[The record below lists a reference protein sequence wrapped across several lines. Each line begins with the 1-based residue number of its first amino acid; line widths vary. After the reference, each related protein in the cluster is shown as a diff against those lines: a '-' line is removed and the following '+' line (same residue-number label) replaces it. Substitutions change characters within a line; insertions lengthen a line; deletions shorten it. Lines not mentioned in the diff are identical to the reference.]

1 MASYLRRGLLAGL
14 VAGLA
19 AGVFHLIVGEP
30 VVQQAIGLESAGSGP
45 HAAEVFSR
53 ATQRVGLLAGVAL
66 YGVALGGVFGFLY
79 ALLEPHLRAASAWQR
94 SLGLAAVAF
103 ASAWLVPF
111 LKYPSNPPGVG
122 EESTIGQRT
131 RLYLAMVALSIATS
145 VGAWLLARHLERR
158 GMPTAPR
165 QLLVGA
171 GYLAVIL
178 GLYALLPPFTDEIGI
193 PAGVLWNARR
203 VSAGGQALLWL
214 VLGAGFG
221 WLAVRAEAARGPR
234 GLRGS
239 QADPERQGT
248 LPASGTGRLRAG
260 G

>member
-1 MASYLRRGLLAGL
+1 VASLLRRGLLAGL

-19 AGVFHLIVGEP
+19 AGIFYLIVGEP
-30 VVQQAIGLESAGSGP
+30 VVQQAIGLESAAPGP
-45 HAAEVFSR
+45 RAAEVFSR
-53 ATQRVGLLAGVAL
+53 GTQRIGLLVGVGL
-66 YGVALGGVFGFLY
+66 YGLALGGVFGFLY
-79 ALLEPHLRAASAWQR
+79 ALLGPRLKASSAWQR

-122 EESTIGQRT
+122 EASTIGQRT

-158 GMPTAPR
+158 GMPPAPR

-171 GYLAVIL
+171 GYLAVVL

-193 PAGVLWNARR
+193 PAGVLWNARLA
-203 VSAGGQALLWL
+203 SAGGQALMWL
-214 VLGAGFG
+214 VLGASFG
-221 WLAVRAEAARGPR
+221 WLSLWAEAANRVR

-239 QADPERQGT
+239 PEEPDGHGR